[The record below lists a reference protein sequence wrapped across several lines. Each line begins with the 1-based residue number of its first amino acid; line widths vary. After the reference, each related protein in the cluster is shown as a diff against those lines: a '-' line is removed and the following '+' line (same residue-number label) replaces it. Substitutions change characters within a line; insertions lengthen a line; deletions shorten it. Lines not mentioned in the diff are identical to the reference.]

1 MYSIWGRCDVFG
13 LMSTAAIHSQLGV
26 LKAAETMSLKPGF
39 YLRFVRHANGRGNV
53 GETSVYYGI
62 ILYLAQ
68 LSNIH
73 CLVHRISLLHLHLHL
88 HLSSPSPSMHT
99 NVAPIYKTILPRTLS
114 RSLPPSCCKRLAHKH
129 MPTLT
134 RTPFARYARSLS
146 HV

>member
-1 MYSIWGRCDVFG
+1 MLWVRCEDLWLDIYRCHPFTSMCLEAWRDNDIDIQG
-13 LMSTAAIHSQLGV
+13 FSST
-26 LKAAETMSLKPGF
+26 
-39 YLRFVRHANGRGNV
+39 
-53 GETSVYYGI
+53 GETWRWQSMWEVSSVYYGI
-62 ILYLAQ
+62 ILYHAQ
-68 LSNIH
+68 LLSNIH

-99 NVAPIYKTILPRTLS
+99 NLAPIYKTILPRTLS